1 MRRFYQA
8 IGLSGRQEFVESSP
22 TKALFDRGCVSFF
35 ELLVVRSDSSCSDS
49 IPYAH
54 FPKLENSLLAP
65 VFLSLL
71 I

>member
-1 MRRFYQA
+1 MRRFYQTS
-8 IGLSGRQEFVESSP
+8 GLSGRQEFVESSP
-22 TKALFDRGCVSFF
+22 TKALFDRECVSF
-35 ELLVVRSDSSCSDS
+35 LS
-49 IPYAH
+49 IWWFALILPVLTPLYAR